1 MKEASCVVKWCSK
14 APSSH
19 RGTGTGKAAPKARDN
34 FSENS
39 QMTLPKLVR
48 VYIAYNE
55 FKLES
60 DNDRSSVGSSSPELN
75 DVK

>member
-1 MKEASCVVKWCSK
+1 
-14 APSSH
+14 
-19 RGTGTGKAAPKARDN
+19 
-34 FSENS
+34 
-39 QMTLPKLVR
+39 MTLPKLGR

-60 DNDRSSVGSSSPELN
+60 DNDSSSVGSSSPELN